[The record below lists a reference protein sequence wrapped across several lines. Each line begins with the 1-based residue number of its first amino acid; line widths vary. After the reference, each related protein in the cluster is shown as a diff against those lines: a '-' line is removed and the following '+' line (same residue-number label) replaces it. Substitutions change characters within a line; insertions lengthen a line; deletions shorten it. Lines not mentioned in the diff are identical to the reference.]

1 MQWKKVIIPFVV
13 LAIGYA
19 GMEVIASVGNEKS
32 ENQPIDTR
40 PVVSVQQLE
49 AIDYTV
55 SLSSYGEII
64 PLESTNLA
72 AQVSGEVISWN
83 ENFVPG
89 GLVKRGEVLFTIEK
103 DAYEAALL
111 QAQANL
117 SSAQAQLIQEQ
128 AQAEVAQREA
138 QSMPQ
143 NRVTDLY
150 LRKPQVMSAQAAVKS
165 AEAQIR
171 IAQRDL
177 NNCVVRAPYD
187 ALIINREIG
196 TGDFVTTGT
205 IAATLNNVE
214 SAEINFPVAS
224 FDQHLLP
231 TNIAGSPAVV
241 TVNNRSIKAFIH
253 RDLGV
258 VDQATRMTH
267 LVARID
273 DPYGM
278 RSGKPLVKY
287 GNYANITFTGKT
299 LKNVFRVPQ
308 ELVNNGQIW
317 LLDENTEL
325 KSKTIEVVR
334 EEGAYFFIRGD
345 IDGANLV
352 MTPPDYPLDG
362 MKVKVISSDKH
373 LVAATPVNQGN

>member
-1 MQWKKVIIPFVV
+1 MQWKKVIIPFIVI
-13 LAIGYA
+13 AIGYA
-19 GMEVIASVGNEKS
+19 GMEVIASIGNEET
-32 ENQPIDTR
+32 ENPPIDTR
-40 PVVSVQQLE
+40 PVVSIQPLE
-49 AIDYTV
+49 PIDYTV

-89 GLVKRGEVLFTIEK
+89 GLVKRGEILFTIEK

-117 SSAQAQLIQEQ
+117 SSAQAQLIEEQ
-128 AQAEVAQREA
+128 AQAEVAKREVRSISA
-138 QSMPQ
+138 

-165 AEAQIR
+165 AEAQLR

-177 NNCVVRAPYD
+177 DNCVVRAPYD
-187 ALIINREIG
+187 ALIISREIG

-205 IAATLNNVE
+205 LAATLNNVE
-214 SAEINFPVAS
+214 SAEINFPVAG

-231 TNIAGSPAVV
+231 VNLAGSEAVV
-241 TVNNRSIKAFIH
+241 TVDNRSIKAVIH

-258 VDQATRMTH
+258 VDQATRMSH

-287 GNYANITFTGKT
+287 GSYANIAFTGKT

-308 ELVNNGQIW
+308 ELVNNGKIW
-317 LLDENTEL
+317 LLDKNSAL
-325 KSKTIEVVR
+325 QSQAIEVIR
-334 EEGAYFFIRGD
+334 EEGAYFFVRGD
-345 IDGANLV
+345 IAGANLV
-352 MTPPDYPLDG
+352 MTPPNYPLDG
-362 MKVKVISSDKH
+362 MKVKVVSSDKQ
-373 LVAATPVNQGN
+373 LALATSVNQRG

>member
-13 LAIGYA
+13 LAVGYA
-19 GMEVIASVGNEKS
+19 GMEVIASVGKEET
-32 ENQPIDTR
+32 ENQPVDTR
-40 PVVSVQQLE
+40 PVVSVQQLKP
-49 AIDYTV
+49 IDYTV

-111 QAQANL
+111 QAQASL
-117 SSAQAQLIQEQ
+117 SSAQAQLIEEQ
-128 AQAEVAQREA
+128 AQAEVAKREVQNISA
-138 QSMPQ
+138 

-165 AEAQIR
+165 AEAQLR

-177 NNCVVRAPYD
+177 DNCVIRSPYD
-187 ALIINREIG
+187 ALIISREIG

-214 SAEINFPVAS
+214 SAEINFPIAG
-224 FDQHLLP
+224 FDQDLLP
-231 TNIAGSPAVV
+231 TNLTGSPAVV
-241 TVNNRSIKAFIH
+241 TIDKRSIKAFIH

-258 VDQATRMTH
+258 VDQATRMSH

-287 GNYANITFTGKT
+287 GNYANITFAGQT

-308 ELVNNGQIW
+308 ELVNNGQVW
-317 LLDENTEL
+317 LLDESNALT
-325 KSKTIEVVR
+325 SKTIEVVR
-334 EEGAYFFIRGD
+334 EEGAYFYIRGD

-362 MKVKVISSDKH
+362 MKVKVISSDKQ
-373 LVAATPVNQGN
+373 LVSVSPPNQGS